1 MPIETLEDAFVEEL
15 KDLLHAEK
23 QLTKALPR
31 MAKKAQNSQ
40 LKKSFEKHLQQTE
53 EQVQR
58 LEQVFELLDMKP
70 KTKTCDAMKGLIE
83 EGKEVMQE
91 DAEPDVLDALI
102 IAAAQKV
109 EHYEIASYG
118 TLCTWAE
125 LIGHDRK
132 VIDLLKRTLAEEKET
147 DQLLTKLAEQQVN
160 QAAMA

>member
-1 MPIETLEDAFVEEL
+1 MAIETLEDAFIEEL

-31 MAKKAQNSQ
+31 MAKKAQNPQ
-40 LKKSFEKHLQQTE
+40 LKKSFEKHLRQTE
-53 EQVQR
+53 DQVQR

-83 EGKEVMQE
+83 EGKELMQE
-91 DAEPDVLDALI
+91 DAEPDVLDALLI
-102 IAAAQKV
+102 GAAQKV

-125 LIGHDRK
+125 LLGCDRK
-132 VIDLLKRTLAEEKET
+132 VIDLLKKTLSEEKET
-147 DQLLTKLAEQQVN
+147 DELLTKLAEQQVN